1 MPALNVL
8 HVEDDFADA
17 LLVQNTVFESGD
29 YDIGFEVVR
38 DLRDARRKLKNKK
51 FDLVLLDL
59 RLPDSINP
67 NDTLTTMQGLCAT
80 TPIVVLSGS
89 MRVDSGAISGDVKQ
103 LDKNEYLCGRASGQ
117 QQSLAQILRISASN
131 DDFEAI

>member
-1 MPALNVL
+1 MTAMNVL

-38 DLRDARRKLKNKK
+38 DLREARRKLKNKNY
-51 FDLVLLDL
+51 DLILLDL

-67 NDTLTTMQGLCAT
+67 DDTLTTMQSLCPA

-89 MRVDSGAISGDVKQ
+89 VRVDSNTVPEGINR
-103 LDKNEYLCGRASGQ
+103 LDKNEYLCGRAAKGGKP
-117 QQSLAQILRISASN
+117 LAQVLRLSAAS

>member
-1 MPALNVL
+1 MTALNVL

-38 DLRDARRKLKNKK
+38 DLREARRKLKNKNY
-51 FDLVLLDL
+51 DLVLLDL
-59 RLPDSINP
+59 RLPDSVNP
-67 NDTLTTMQGLCAT
+67 DDTLTTMQSLCPA

-89 MRVDSGAISGDVKQ
+89 VRVDNGTVPEGINR
-103 LDKNEYLCGRASGQ
+103 LDKNEYLCGRAAAGSKP
-117 QQSLAQILRISASN
+117 LAQVLRLSASN

>member
-1 MPALNVL
+1 MTALNVL

-38 DLRDARRKLKNKK
+38 DLREARRKLKNKMY
-51 FDLVLLDL
+51 DLILLDL

-67 NDTLTTMQGLCAT
+67 DDTLTTMQALCPV

-89 MRVDSGAISGDVKQ
+89 VRVDSGTVPEGINR
-103 LDKNEYLCGRASGQ
+103 LDKNEYLCGRAADGGKP
-117 QQSLAQILRISASN
+117 LAQVLRLSASSN
-131 DDFEAI
+131 DYEAI

>member
-1 MPALNVL
+1 MTALNVL

-38 DLRDARRKLKNKK
+38 DLHEARRKLKNKNY
-51 FDLVLLDL
+51 DLVLLDL
-59 RLPDSINP
+59 RLPDSVNP
-67 NDTLTTMQGLCAT
+67 DDTLNTMQSLCPG

-89 MRVDSGAISGDVKQ
+89 VRVDNETVPEGINR
-103 LDKNEYLCGRASGQ
+103 LDKNEYLCGRATSGGKP
-117 QQSLAQILRISASN
+117 LAQVLRLSASS

>member
-1 MPALNVL
+1 MSALNVL

-29 YDIGFEVVR
+29 YEIGFEVVR
-38 DLRDARRKLKNKK
+38 DLRDARRKLKNKTY
-51 FDLVLLDL
+51 DLVLLDL

-67 NDTLTTMQGLCAT
+67 GDTLTTMQGLCPV

-89 MRVDSGAISGDVKQ
+89 VRVDSGQIPADIKQ
-103 LDKNEYLCGRASGQ
+103 LDKNEYLCGQATGR
-117 QQSLAQILRISASN
+117 QQSLAQVLRMSAAN

>member
-1 MPALNVL
+1 MSALNVL

-38 DLRDARRKLKNKK
+38 DLREARRKLKHKTY
-51 FDLVLLDL
+51 DLVLLDL

-67 NDTLTTMQGLCAT
+67 KDTLTTMQDLCPV
-80 TPIVVLSGS
+80 TPIAVLSGS
-89 MRVDSGAISGDVKQ
+89 VRVDSDIVPANINR
-103 LDKNEYLCGRASGQ
+103 LDKNEYLCGRSAADQ
-117 QQSLAQILRISASN
+117 KPLAQMLRMSASN
-131 DDFEAI
+131 DDFESI

>member
-17 LLVQNTVFESGD
+17 LLVQNNVFESGD

-38 DLRDARRKLKNKK
+38 DLRDARRKLKNKRY
-51 FDLVLLDL
+51 DLVLLDL

-67 NDTLTTMQGLCAT
+67 DDTLTTMQGLCPS

-89 MRVDSGAISGDVKQ
+89 MRVDSGAISSEVNQ
-103 LDKNEYLCGRASGQ
+103 LDKNEYLCGRTAGQ
-117 QQSLAQILRISASN
+117 QQSLAQILRMSASD

>member
-1 MPALNVL
+1 MSALNVL

-29 YDIGFEVVR
+29 YEIGFEVVR
-38 DLRDARRKLKNKK
+38 DLREARHKLKNKNY
-51 FDLVLLDL
+51 DLVLLDL

-67 NDTLTTMQGLCAT
+67 DDTLTTMQTLCPV

-89 MRVDSGAISGDVKQ
+89 VRVDSNIVPEGIKQ
-103 LDKNEYLCGRASGQ
+103 LDKNEYLCGRSAAEQ
-117 QQSLAQILRISASN
+117 QPLAQILRMSASN
-131 DDFEAI
+131 DDFETI

>member
-1 MPALNVL
+1 MTALNVL

-38 DLRDARRKLKNKK
+38 DLREARRKLKNKNY
-51 FDLVLLDL
+51 DLVLLDL
-59 RLPDSINP
+59 RLPDSVNP
-67 NDTLTTMQGLCAT
+67 DDTLTTMQSLCPA

-89 MRVDSGAISGDVKQ
+89 VRVDNGTVPEGINR
-103 LDKNEYLCGRASGQ
+103 LDKNEYLCGRAAAGSKP
-117 QQSLAQILRISASN
+117 LAQVLRLSAAS

>member
-1 MPALNVL
+1 MSALNVL

-17 LLVQNTVFESGD
+17 LLVQNNVFESGD

-38 DLRDARRKLKNKK
+38 DLRDARRKLKKK
-51 FDLVLLDL
+51 RYDLVLLDL

-67 NDTLTTMQGLCAT
+67 DDTLTTMQGLCPS

-89 MRVDSGAISGDVKQ
+89 MRVDSGAISSEVNQ
-103 LDKNEYLCGRASGQ
+103 LDKNEYLCGRAAGQ
-117 QQSLAQILRISASN
+117 QHSLAQILRMSASD

>member
-67 NDTLTTMQGLCAT
+67 NDTLTTMQDLCAR

-103 LDKNEYLCGRASGQ
+103 LDKNEYLCGRATGQ
-117 QQSLAQILRISASN
+117 KQSLAQILRISASN

>member
-17 LLVQNTVFESGD
+17 LLVQNNVFESGD

-38 DLRDARRKLKNKK
+38 DLRDARRKLKNKRY
-51 FDLVLLDL
+51 DLVLLDL

-67 NDTLTTMQGLCAT
+67 DDTLTTMQGLCPS
-80 TPIVVLSGS
+80 TPIVVLCGS
-89 MRVDSGAISGDVKQ
+89 MRVDSGAISSEVNQ
-103 LDKNEYLCGRASGQ
+103 LDKNEYLCGRTAGQ
-117 QQSLAQILRISASN
+117 QQSLAQILRMSASD